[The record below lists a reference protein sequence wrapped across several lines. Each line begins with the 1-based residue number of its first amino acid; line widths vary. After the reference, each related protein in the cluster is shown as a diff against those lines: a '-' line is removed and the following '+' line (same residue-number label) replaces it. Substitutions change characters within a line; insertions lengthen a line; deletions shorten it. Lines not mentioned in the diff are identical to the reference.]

1 MQLMNS
7 GIMKNEEAWMK
18 GTKNRD
24 MLQMTT
30 VNIDQPYNLLPNRT
44 GICKGMGSED
54 VFKMEKKKARHICV
68 VMAPIHD
75 KEILQRKRRQDL
87 PQQMGRMGVWCT
99 SGGTALD
106 TSTAGSPTVPRRKA
120 EYSGNVVQGTCGNS
134 LMIAAVFSKP

>member
-1 MQLMNS
+1 MQLVNS

-54 VFKMEKKKARHICV
+54 VFKMEKKKSLAY
-68 VMAPIHD
+68 
-75 KEILQRKRRQDL
+75 L
-87 PQQMGRMGVWCT
+87 
-99 SGGTALD
+99 
-106 TSTAGSPTVPRRKA
+106 
-120 EYSGNVVQGTCGNS
+120 CGNGTDPRQRN
-134 LMIAAVFSKP
+134 FTT